1 MEKAKKYAELRQKGI
16 EQISRNTSFTLDH
29 SIEIYQDASPSRLD
43 ENSFRFSETQ
53 NDRLEDMKKA

>member
-29 SIEIYQDASPSRLD
+29 SIEIYQENSPNRFD
-43 ENSFRFSETQ
+43 ENSFQFSET
-53 NDRLEDMKKA
+53 